1 MQLDNKES
9 IFRKR
14 LLAVGIDIAILVL
27 VFMIANIIPI
37 YDDYIMT
44 ARDFGRSY
52 YIVYGIILLII
63 EIGFLCKDV
72 IGGQSIGKKIV
83 HIKVVNADESKANLL
98 QLIIRNITI
107 LIWPIEMIILLLGKR
122 KIGDVISKTMIVCR

>member
-83 HIKVVNADESKANLL
+83 HIKVVNVDESKANLL

>member
-37 YDDYIMT
+37 YDDYIMI

>member
-83 HIKVVNADESKANLL
+83 HIKVVNEDESKANLL

-107 LIWPIEMIILLLGKR
+107 LIWPIEVIIFLLGKR

>member
-83 HIKVVNADESKANLL
+83 HIKVVNEDESKANLL

-107 LIWPIEMIILLLGKR
+107 LIWPIEVIILLLGKR

>member
-107 LIWPIEMIILLLGKR
+107 LIWPIEVIILLLGKR